1 MSTLQFM
8 VGAPYQLLV
17 DIISEPTLIRRRKAS
32 PVSSEISLLVSSLTW
47 MEGIGAGKWD
57 NIFWVL
63 LISSQPWRWTT
74 CRVLLTECRCRC
86 GAAGTR
92 LWSATTVSSSGITS
106 SATRSSSASTRRR
119 QGESH
124 SSIELKSNNPTKF
137 LFRSL
142 LQKRGKE
149 EEMTKHLMDSRDRVM
164 DRIQQSF
171 QDMKQR
177 FDNGLL
183 SQKEII
189 EAQFVSQWDLTCLAN
204 SLF

>member
-1 MSTLQFM
+1 MSTLRSM
-8 VGAPYQLLV
+8 VGALYQLLV

-32 PVSSEISLLVSSLTW
+32 PGSSEISLLVSSLTW

-63 LISSQPWRWTT
+63 LISSQPWTR
-74 CRVLLTECRCRC
+74 CRVLLTECRCPC

-142 LQKRGKE
+142 LQKRTKE

-164 DRIQQSF
+164 DRIQESF